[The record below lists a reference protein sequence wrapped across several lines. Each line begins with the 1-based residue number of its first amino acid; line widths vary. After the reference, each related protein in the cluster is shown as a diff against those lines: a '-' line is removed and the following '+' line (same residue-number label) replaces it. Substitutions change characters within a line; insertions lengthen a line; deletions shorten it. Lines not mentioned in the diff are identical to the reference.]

1 MKRFSELMSGQTL
14 LPIIQTDTVEDGVSI
29 AKAMAK
35 ANLTAVEV
43 VLRTPVSL
51 EALSAIKKEVPSL
64 KVGAGTI
71 LNKQHLTG
79 AIDAGADFIIT
90 PAVSPSL
97 LQELKGC
104 GLPAAP
110 GVSTTGEILMAY
122 EAGFR
127 ELKLFPAAL
136 AGGVKF
142 LKAVSS
148 VFQEVK
154 FCPTGGVNAENRLEY
169 LALEN
174 VIAVGGTWVAQK
186 AWVENQDWQ
195 AITSACLEANSSTMQ
210 KSA

>member
-51 EALSAIKKEVPSL
+51 EAISAIKKEVPSL

-104 GLPAAP
+104 G
-110 GVSTTGEILMAY
+110 
-122 EAGFR
+122 
-127 ELKLFPAAL
+127 
-136 AGGVKF
+136 
-142 LKAVSS
+142 
-148 VFQEVK
+148 
-154 FCPTGGVNAENRLEY
+154 
-169 LALEN
+169 
-174 VIAVGGTWVAQK
+174 
-186 AWVENQDWQ
+186 
-195 AITSACLEANSSTMQ
+195 
-210 KSA
+210 